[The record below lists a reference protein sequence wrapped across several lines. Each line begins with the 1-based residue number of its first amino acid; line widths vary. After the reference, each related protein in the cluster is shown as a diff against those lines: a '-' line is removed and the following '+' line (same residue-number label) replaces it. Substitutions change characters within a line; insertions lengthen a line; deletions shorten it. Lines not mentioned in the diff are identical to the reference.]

1 MVEERF
7 FEPIGCDFR
16 ILLRELN
23 VGVPK
28 VGIECIVVRLN

>member
-1 MVEERF
+1 MVEERV

-23 VGVPK
+23 VGVLN
-28 VGIECIVVRLN
+28 VGIECIVARLN